1 MLLALSTVSV
11 AAAQLFAPEDLKPSN
26 LTGLT
31 KKPEPK
37 PQPTKEE
44 EKPLNMNKEGEIKTE
59 VDSKNMEAPLKWDNE
74 NDVILV
80 DSCDLQMKFPKESV
94 NQGMKSKNN
103 SINKTDNGV
112 VIEYNFEF
120 GSGPTHSY
128 FISCEDKILTLE
140 QYEKENSNALTGDPN
155 GLGRPT
161 VIDISKQE
169 LCNQL
174 GFIAASC
181 DKISNTKK
189 IIKPTAESNL
199 VSYYFT
205 GLDKTFIISSFVQF
219 KDDTYPEFAAKYITK
234 TAFQFNSLS
243 NPKLQAQSTTPAP
256 TKKLLSY
263 TNPYFPDFKLVYP
276 EDWKFETST
285 EPAFENLLNR
295 RITLSKN
302 SRTLSFV
309 MSPVLP
315 FGGEPIFV
323 PDAKNCQPGT
333 TQEKLIEEG
342 TLKIDKLSNNV
353 EKLTIET
360 NCKDGWEDLNNKVFY
375 GNLNVVS
382 FQLKSNIKASNIK
395 GYTYAPEDGLIRFN
409 VSQLGNINENDPF
422 VKEIDQ
428 IISQSS
434 FK

>member
-1 MLLALSTVSV
+1 MNQIQNPFDHEENLSTWFNQDAFYSNSKLRQLQQFKTHLKQSTNHQNNQIMSFQESYKNFVNTITKHSITATLIMLLALSTVSV

-263 TNPYFPDFKLVYP
+263 TNPYFPDFKLV
-276 EDWKFETST
+276 
-285 EPAFENLLNR
+285 
-295 RITLSKN
+295 
-302 SRTLSFV
+302 
-309 MSPVLP
+309 
-315 FGGEPIFV
+315 
-323 PDAKNCQPGT
+323 
-333 TQEKLIEEG
+333 
-342 TLKIDKLSNNV
+342 
-353 EKLTIET
+353 
-360 NCKDGWEDLNNKVFY
+360 
-375 GNLNVVS
+375 
-382 FQLKSNIKASNIK
+382 
-395 GYTYAPEDGLIRFN
+395 
-409 VSQLGNINENDPF
+409 
-422 VKEIDQ
+422 
-428 IISQSS
+428 
-434 FK
+434 

>member
-1 MLLALSTVSV
+1 
-11 AAAQLFAPEDLKPSN
+11 
-26 LTGLT
+26 
-31 KKPEPK
+31 
-37 PQPTKEE
+37 
-44 EKPLNMNKEGEIKTE
+44 
-59 VDSKNMEAPLKWDNE
+59 
-74 NDVILV
+74 
-80 DSCDLQMKFPKESV
+80 
-94 NQGMKSKNN
+94 
-103 SINKTDNGV
+103 
-112 VIEYNFEF
+112 
-120 GSGPTHSY
+120 
-128 FISCEDKILTLE
+128 
-140 QYEKENSNALTGDPN
+140 
-155 GLGRPT
+155 
-161 VIDISKQE
+161 
-169 LCNQL
+169 
-174 GFIAASC
+174 
-181 DKISNTKK
+181 
-189 IIKPTAESNL
+189 
-199 VSYYFT
+199 
-205 GLDKTFIISSFVQF
+205 
-219 KDDTYPEFAAKYITK
+219 
-234 TAFQFNSLS
+234 
-243 NPKLQAQSTTPAP
+243 
-256 TKKLLSY
+256 
-263 TNPYFPDFKLVYP
+263 
-276 EDWKFETST
+276 
-285 EPAFENLLNR
+285 
-295 RITLSKN
+295 
-302 SRTLSFV
+302 